1 MGMIEVKELK
11 LIGIT
16 YNQIESGV
24 YALILEEV
32 EGKRRLPIVVGY
44 PEAQSIE
51 CKLMEVKTPRPL
63 SHDVMVDIIKQL
75 GATLTDIY
83 IYRLDNGVY
92 AANLD
97 LVDKDGKHIQID
109 SRSSDAVAVAIRM
122 GVPIF
127 TSVELLNEAG
137 FLPEAIPE
145 KKKPADDKTSFFNT
159 ARELSKGRKYDKY
172 SVEALEQ
179 ELARLVSEEK
189 YEEASIVKAQIE
201 RRKTSGTK

>member
-51 CKLMEVKTPRPL
+51 CKLQEVKTPRPL
-63 SHDVMVDIIKQL
+63 THDVMVRLINQL
-75 GATLTDIY
+75 GATLTDVY
-83 IYRLDNGVY
+83 IYRMDNGVF

-97 LVDKDGKHIQID
+97 LVDVAGKQITID
-109 SRSSDAVAVAIRM
+109 SRSSDAIAVAIRM

-127 TSVELLNEAG
+127 ASVQLLDEAG
-137 FLPEAIPE
+137 FLPDTKNAKKE
-145 KKKPADDKTSFFNT
+145 KTKGKSPFINTVKEVAKK
-159 ARELSKGRKYDKY
+159 GKYEKLTTEY
-172 SVEALEQ
+172 LESQ
-179 ELARLVSEEK
+179 LTKLVSEEK
-189 YEEASIVKAQIE
+189 YEEAAKIKAELE
-201 RRKTSGTK
+201 RRKNKQ

>member
-1 MGMIEVKELK
+1 MSIIEVKELK

-51 CKLMEVKTPRPL
+51 CKLQEVKTPRPL
-63 SHDVMVDIIKQL
+63 SHDVMVDIIRRL

-83 IYRLDNGVY
+83 IYRLENGVY

-97 LVDKDGKHIQID
+97 LVDSNGNRLAID
-109 SRSSDAVAVAIRM
+109 SRSSDAIAVAIRM

-137 FLPEAIPE
+137 FLPEEKPA
-145 KKKPADDKTSFFNT
+145 KKKPAPAARTSFFNSSK
-159 ARELSKGRKYDKY
+159 EISKGKKYDKFT
-172 SVEALEQ
+172 VEELEKQ
-179 ELARLVSEEK
+179 LSKLVSEEK
-189 YEEASIVKAQIE
+189 YEEAALIKAE
-201 RRKTSGTK
+201 LEKRKKQD

>member
-1 MGMIEVKELK
+1 MGMIIVKELK

-32 EGKRRLPIVVGY
+32 EGKRRMPIVIGY

-51 CKLMEVKTPRPL
+51 CRLQDVKTPRPL
-63 SHDVMVDIIKQL
+63 SHDVMADIIRQL

-83 IYRLDNGVY
+83 IYRLDNGVF

-97 LVDKDGKHIQID
+97 LVDASGQHISID
-109 SRSSDAVAVAIRM
+109 SRSSDAIAVAIRM

-127 TSVELLNEAG
+127 TSEELLNEVG
-137 FLPEAIPE
+137 FLPETKSDNKAQ
-145 KKKPADDKTSFFNT
+145 KKNKDSFFNS
-159 ARELSKGRKYDKY
+159 SKEIAKGKKY
-172 SVEALEQ
+172 SKYTSEYLESQ
-179 ELARLVSEEK
+179 LARLVSEEK
-189 YEEASIVKAQIE
+189 YEEAAKIKSELE
-201 RRKTSGTK
+201 RRKRQD